1 MVLVNRTEIDR
12 DALETGFLYSP
23 FIAMGAGA
31 LLAIAAFNISNYPKD
46 GSKVY
51 ATDPFPD
58 GWGRG
63 WGRYRSKMSSAVFL
77 LVLGFFSPLMFMD
90 EAIFEITHVKK
101 GVVETET
108 LLIETGG
115 ATLEE
120 LAMYFRNDTCGT
132 LNDAVHGSTSV
143 PVTLS
148 DGSRNGSDVPFWSCE
163 CEPVKIE
170 LPCTQLGLH
179 GCALTGSVSI
189 SPPPSSIYLHG
200 TLLALR

>member
-1 MVLVNRTEIDR
+1 MVNSTQS
-12 DALETGFLYSP
+12 DALEIGFLYSP

-31 LLAIAAFNISNYPKD
+31 LLAVAAFNISNYPKD

-101 GVVETET
+101 GLGQT
-108 LLIETGG
+108 LLIDTGG

-120 LAMYFRNDTCGT
+120 LAMYFRNDTCGA
-132 LNDAVHGSTSV
+132 LNDGVHGSTSV
-143 PVTLS
+143 PVALS

-163 CEPVKIE
+163 CEPVKNE
-170 LPCTQLGLH
+170 PPCTQLGLH
-179 GCALTGSVSI
+179 W
-189 SPPPSSIYLHG
+189 
-200 TLLALR
+200 